1 MKVAYFTLLNPLKS
15 GISDWAEELLPHLK
29 KYFDID
35 LFVPILPEEVTNES
49 IKSRFKI
56 FSIEDWQQHSSE
68 YDFSIYQVGNNSL
81 HEKFLNIFLKT
92 GGVKI
97 LELHDIALH
106 HYLAETTVARKKN
119 NEYLA
124 VLEYCHGKN
133 AVNEAKK
140 FLAGQRPSL
149 WESESLK
156 YSVIKHFVDRAD
168 GVIVHSD
175 FAKQIVK
182 GIAPQKHVCSIPLP
196 SKIYPESL
204 DSAYKNSRKLLNI
217 SDDEIVIAS
226 FGFATPSKRILQ
238 IIHQL
243 ANLKKFTKKKF
254 SYYILGENRIPELIP
269 TINNLELED
278 TVHVM
283 GRVSAEEFELYC
295 KASDLCF
302 NLRFPTQ
309 GESSASLMQ
318 LLGFGKKVVVTDIG
332 SFHDFPDFC
341 VYKIRH
347 GVHED
352 ADILKAMLTFFKN
365 FKGFDKAYAERTVD
379 YVKKNYN
386 LDFIAKMY
394 SESLTNSNG
403 ETSYMDKLLD
413 SVMDYPGFEEKIMQ
427 KLIG

>member
-149 WESESLK
+149 WESEALK
-156 YSVIKHFVDRAD
+156 YPVIKHFVDRAD

-175 FAKQIVK
+175 SAKQIVK
-182 GIAPQKHVCSIPLP
+182 GIAPKSHVIVIPHHTADI
-196 SKIYPESL
+196 SVSPEM
-204 DSAYKNSRKLLNI
+204 DYKLSRKALGI
-217 SDDEIVIAS
+217 SDAEIAIVSA
-226 FGFATPSKRILQ
+226 GFATPPKRIVQ
-238 IIHQL
+238 IVRQL
-243 ANLKKFTKKKF
+243 ANLKIFTHRKFC
-254 SYYILGENRIPELIP
+254 YYIVGENHIPELKTLIKELSLDENIRI
-269 TINNLELED
+269 TGNVSLE
-278 TVHVM
+278 M
-283 GRVSAEEFELYC
+283 FKLYL
-295 KASDLCF
+295 KAGDLFF
-302 NLRFPTQ
+302 NLRYPTMY
-309 GESSASLMQ
+309 ESSGSLLR

-332 SFHDFPDFC
+332 SFHDFPDSC

-347 GVHED
+347 GVYED
-352 ADILKAMLTFFKN
+352 ADILKAMLIFFKN

-379 YVKKNYN
+379 YVKKNFN
-386 LDFIAKMY
+386 LESIAKMY
-394 SESLTNSNG
+394 SECLTNSNE

-413 SVMDYPGFEEKIMQ
+413 SIMDYPGFEEKIMQ